1 MEKINK
7 ISSKNS
13 SNLSKEKEEN
23 LEESQNLTEGQN
35 QIEENNKKREDLD
48 KITLRKTQAQS
59 FEKYIYETGISNAF
73 QLIFS
78 ELIIK
83 KIPMENYFSYTASR
97 LRQIGREFD
106 EIKNSENN
114 ENNYINN

>member
-23 LEESQNLTEGQN
+23 LEESQNLTEEQN

-48 KITLRKTQAQS
+48 LK
-59 FEKYIYETGISNAF
+59 N
-73 QLIFS
+73 IFMKL
-78 ELIIK
+78 E
-83 KIPMENYFSYTASR
+83 
-97 LRQIGREFD
+97 
-106 EIKNSENN
+106 
-114 ENNYINN
+114 